1 MRIGI
6 LTLPLHTNYGGILQ
20 AYALQ
25 AVLKRMGHEAI
36 LLDRGWLKRG
46 FVRDLLSRI
55 KWDCKSLISSK
66 NLITP
71 QLQEKMGLRIRGF
84 IRNYI
89 NPRAE
94 IRTISDIKRLNLE
107 AIVVGSD
114 QVWRKHY
121 SPRNITFYYLDFA
134 KQWNI
139 KRLAYAASF
148 GIEDWDY
155 TPEQTLLC
163 KELLEKFVAV
173 SVRED
178 SGKKLCKEYLNQE
191 AEVLLDPTLL
201 LEAGDYKKMILMDEE
216 PIKGNLFCYVLD
228 KNHKVQDIIG
238 GVAEKLAYKP
248 FYIDGGDSFSTV
260 GIKPSVECWLKGFAD
275 AKFVVTDSFH
285 GCVFSIIFN
294 KPFLVYGNER
304 RGKTRFV
311 SLLSKFG
318 LEDRLITS
326 VDEIDMKVKKAIDWR
341 YVNERLIMFR
351 QESLIFLETNLSKNL

>member
-25 AVLKRMGHEAI
+25 TVLKRMGHEAV

-71 QLQEKMGLRIRGF
+71 QLQEKMGLRIGGF

-89 NPRAE
+89 SPRAE

-107 AIVVGSD
+107 AIIVGSD
-114 QVWRKHY
+114 QVWRKYY

-134 KQWNI
+134 EQWNI

-148 GIEDWDY
+148 GIDDWDY
-155 TPEQTLLC
+155 TQEQTLLC

-178 SGKKLCKEYLNQE
+178 SGKKLCKEYLNRE

-201 LEAGDYKKMILMDEE
+201 LTANDYKTILQIDKE
-216 PIKGNLFCYVLD
+216 PVNGDLFCYILD
-228 KNHKVQDIIG
+228 KNSELQSVINLI
-238 GVAEKLAYKP
+238 VEKSACKP
-248 FYIDGGDSFSTV
+248 FYIDGSDCFAIV
-260 GIKPSVECWLKGFAD
+260 KPSVEHWLKCFES
-275 AKFVVTDSFH
+275 AKFIVTDSFH
-285 GCVFSIIFN
+285 GCVFSILFN
-294 KPFLVYGNER
+294 KPFVVYGNRR
-304 RGKTRFV
+304 RGITRFS
-311 SLLSKFG
+311 SLLTE
-318 LEDRLITS
+318 LDLMDRLIS
-326 VDEIDMKVKKAIDWR
+326 SPDEAVLKLKDEIDWEQ
-341 YVNERLIMFR
+341 VNSRLEELRLKSF
-351 QESLIFLETNLSKNL
+351 SFLRSNL